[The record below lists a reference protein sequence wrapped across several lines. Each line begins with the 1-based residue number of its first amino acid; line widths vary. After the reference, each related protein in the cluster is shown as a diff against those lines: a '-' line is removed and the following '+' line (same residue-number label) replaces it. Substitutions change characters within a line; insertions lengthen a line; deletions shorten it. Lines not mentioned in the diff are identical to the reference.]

1 MALAIYRRR
10 GGDVPIRWSGPDV
23 RTIDA
28 DGPTGLSA
36 WAFKPIGK
44 PADDGEFRRIALP
57 TVVLDGVTTRFQVMA
72 FAVGGVEVHLV
83 YHPDWEID
91 HPLERE
97 HRAVRLWP
105 RHRPVRLIS
114 LPCLASNVDRC
125 AGAEGRRCF
134 SGPARPLEG
143 FHRYRRTTM
152 ASSLP
157 ARGLPRDLSQLS
169 CDGRR
174 VVGIPGRRRPLA
186 RWVERMTR

>member
-10 GGDVPIRWSGPDV
+10 GGDVLIRWSGPDV

-91 HPLERE
+91 HPLE
-97 HRAVRLWP
+97 
-105 RHRPVRLIS
+105 
-114 LPCLASNVDRC
+114 
-125 AGAEGRRCF
+125 
-134 SGPARPLEG
+134 
-143 FHRYRRTTM
+143 
-152 ASSLP
+152 
-157 ARGLPRDLSQLS
+157 
-169 CDGRR
+169 
-174 VVGIPGRRRPLA
+174 
-186 RWVERMTR
+186 